1 MKEYFE
7 KKFGQG
13 TAFDLDYGKLLIV
26 ALLVYSLPHPAFNKG
41 IVNYGSDVVPMLGL
55 LNVLKVIVIM
65 VMELTHMQMEAN
77 TLENG
82 KTVKKTDKELIHG

>member
-1 MKEYFE
+1 M
-7 KKFGQG
+7 KKFL
-13 TAFDLDYGKLLIV
+13 AI
-26 ALLVYSLPHPAFNKG
+26 LV
-41 IVNYGSDVVPMLGL
+41 LGL

-65 VMELTHMQMEAN
+65 VMELTHTQMEAN